1 MKMFPSTRG
10 TAAFA
15 LLLCCLATSALRAE
29 LSKPASAVEVTF
41 ADPDNYTD
49 WKLSDGAAWYRD
61 SVFTAVR
68 SFVAAQA
75 EPLLPAGYTLK
86 LEFTDMDLGH
96 RSSRQLAAPGSPALE
111 FKYQVMDASGAVVRH
126 GAENLRFYT
135 DFGNYRGSLP
145 TTDLATEIIQPEKPM
160 LKSWA
165 TRTLADLK
173 PR

>member
-1 MKMFPSTRG
+1 MKMFPSARG
-10 TAAFA
+10 TAASA

-41 ADPDNYTD
+41 TDPESYTD
-49 WKLSDGAAWYRD
+49 WKLSDGADWYRE

-68 SFVAAQA
+68 SFVSAQA

-96 RSSRQLAAPGSPALE
+96 RSSRQLAAPGAPALE
-111 FKYQVMDASGAVVRH
+111 FSYRVMDASGTVVRH
-126 GAENLRFYT
+126 GTENLKFYT
-135 DFGNYRGSLP
+135 DFGNYRGSIA
-145 TTDLATEIIQPEKPM
+145 TTDLSTEIIQREKPM

-165 TRTLADLK
+165 TTALADLK
-173 PR
+173 QH